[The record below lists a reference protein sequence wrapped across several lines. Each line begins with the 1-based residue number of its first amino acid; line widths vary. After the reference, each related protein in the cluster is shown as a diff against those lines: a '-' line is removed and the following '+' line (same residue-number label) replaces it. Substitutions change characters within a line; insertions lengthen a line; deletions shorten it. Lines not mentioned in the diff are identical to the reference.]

1 MPDRERRDEDWI
13 NPPEE
18 KEEYEPDW
26 DAINDDQ
33 WLEDN

>member
-1 MPDRERRDEDWI
+1 MDKERDI

-26 DAINDDQ
+26 DAINDEK